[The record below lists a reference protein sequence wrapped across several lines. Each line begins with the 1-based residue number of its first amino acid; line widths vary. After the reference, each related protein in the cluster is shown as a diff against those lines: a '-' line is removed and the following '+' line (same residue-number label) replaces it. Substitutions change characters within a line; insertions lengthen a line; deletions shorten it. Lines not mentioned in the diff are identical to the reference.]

1 MKLDCRDKLMLEDG
15 STCAFMN
22 HSAGWDSIRLC
33 MFDLYAPSGTL
44 IVKCRV
50 MGRLFRYLS
59 FTNAEGQELATIRF
73 KWSLPVLHLPDGSE
87 IELNF
92 FRHLGTDFLPEA
104 SVELFGSTINSTD
117 GVFSFSEDIEADKQG
132 LIKAILCFCKQYPK
146 TREKEMER
154 GRYLSLAFD
163 TLLAVLLALAAFACA
178 RIC

>member
-1 MKLDCRDKLMLEDG
+1 MQLDCRDKLVLEDG

-22 HSAGWDSIRLC
+22 HSEGWDSIRFC

-44 IVKCRV
+44 IVKCRI
-50 MGRLFRYLS
+50 MGKLVRYLS
-59 FTNAEGQELATIRF
+59 FTNAGGQELATIRF
-73 KWSLPVLHLPDGSE
+73 KWLLPVLHLPDGSE

-92 FRHLGTDFLPEA
+92 FRHLGTDYLPEA

-117 GVFSFSEDIEADKQG
+117 GVFSFSDDIEADKQG

-146 TREKEMER
+146 TREKEMEI
-154 GRYLSLAFD
+154 GRYLSLAFV
-163 TLLAVLLALAAFACA
+163 TLLAAFVWA